1 MPKESGTK
9 TILKSM
15 IKALDKADEHLYFQL
30 FKLLLKRHREA
41 LEEVVKETKK

>member
-1 MPKESGTK
+1 MSKESGIK

-15 IKALDKADEHLYFQL
+15 IHALDKADEDTYFKL

-41 LEEVVKETKK
+41 LGEVIKENKK